1 MLSELEKEGLD
12 ATLGLFRDDGF
23 GASNATCQE
32 IEDMKKLSVK
42 YSENMGYKS
51 QQMPTKNEPSS

>member
-51 QQMPTKNEPSS
+51 QQMTTKNEPIS